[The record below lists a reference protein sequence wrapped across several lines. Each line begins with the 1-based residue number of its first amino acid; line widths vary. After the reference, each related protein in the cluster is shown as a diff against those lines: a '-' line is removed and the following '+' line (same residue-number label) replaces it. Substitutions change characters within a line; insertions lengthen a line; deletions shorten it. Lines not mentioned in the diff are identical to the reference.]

1 MVCGLTGSLMALTGL
16 TGELRVVC
24 GPTGELTGEEG
35 GMER

>member
-1 MVCGLTGSLMALTGL
+1 MVCGLTGSLIALTGL
-16 TGELRVVC
+16 TGELMVVC

>member
-16 TGELRVVC
+16 TGELMVVC
-24 GPTGELTGEEG
+24 GPLGELTGEEG

>member
-16 TGELRVVC
+16 TGELMVVC